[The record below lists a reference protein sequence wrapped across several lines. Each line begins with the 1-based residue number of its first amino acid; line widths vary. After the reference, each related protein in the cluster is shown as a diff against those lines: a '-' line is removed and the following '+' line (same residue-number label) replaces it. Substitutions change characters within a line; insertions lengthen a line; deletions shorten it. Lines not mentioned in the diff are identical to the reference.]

1 MVHLGTSGYSYA
13 DWVGPFYPE
22 GTPSRDYLQH
32 YARLFSAVEVDYTY
46 YRLPEARTLAGMA
59 RKVGAGFKFALK
71 ATSIITHERQATDE
85 TFAEYLRAL
94 EPLQA
99 EGKLACVLAQFPFSF
114 HNTQPNRA
122 YLSCLREGLKEVPL
136 VVEFRNVA
144 WINEAIFDLLRQLRL
159 GFCCVDQPR
168 FRDLVPPVT
177 VATSDWAYVR
187 FHGRNAEQWWEH
199 EQAWQRYDYLYTRE
213 ELAEWVPKVQ
223 ELASQAK
230 HTAVFFN
237 NHYAGQAVQNALL
250 FEEMLGEAGVEVARS

>member
-1 MVHLGTSGYSYA
+1 MLHLGTSGYSYA

-22 GTPSRDYLQH
+22 GTSSRDYLAH
-32 YARLFSAVEVDYTY
+32 YARFFSAVEIDYTY

-59 RKVGAGFKFALK
+59 RKVGPGFQFALK
-71 ATSIITHERQATDE
+71 ATSIFTHERQATDA

-99 EGKLACVLAQFPFSF
+99 ESRLACVLAQFPFSF

-122 YLSCLREGLKEVPL
+122 YLARLRAGFGEVPV
-136 VVEFRNVA
+136 VVEFRHA
-144 WINEAIFDLLRQLRL
+144 GWINDAIFDLLRQLGL

-168 FRDLVPPVT
+168 LRDLIPPVAA
-177 VATSDWAYVR
+177 ATADWAYLR
-187 FHGRNAEQWWEH
+187 FHGRNAEKWWEH
-199 EQAWQRYDYLYTRE
+199 EHAWQRYDYLYTRA

-223 ELASQAK
+223 ELTTQAK

-237 NHYAGQAVQNALL
+237 NHYNAQAVQNALL
-250 FEEMLGEAGVEVARS
+250 FEEMLAEAGVEVART